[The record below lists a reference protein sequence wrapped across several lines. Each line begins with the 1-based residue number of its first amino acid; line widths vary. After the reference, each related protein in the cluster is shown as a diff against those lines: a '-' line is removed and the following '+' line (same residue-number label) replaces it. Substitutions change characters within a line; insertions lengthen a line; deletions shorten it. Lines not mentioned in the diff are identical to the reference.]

1 MNTQSNNVLTWVL
14 WLVVACTVAVRLVV
28 LDPHTLHADE
38 ALYSAYSLYIA
49 RTGDLFL
56 THWNGFP
63 PDKHPLFFW
72 AVALAIKVF
81 GNSDL
86 TVRLIN
92 IGADA
97 LSAAL
102 VVSIAAQGGGIAA
115 GVFAGCLYAISILGA
130 FYGAT
135 VFIDPFSI
143 ALGLLGLVL
152 VYSRRTTAAGILL
165 GLSVTAKLFGAIYI
179 PIALVI
185 AFRRGG
191 MSAIINLATTC
202 FGIIVMMLGLPILF
216 NTFSDSSSF
225 INEGMKNQNF
235 GISSPEE
242 WLPRV
247 SHLLNL
253 AGFLFELPTS
263 RVLFFAGIISA
274 AIGVRKMTAEPRDLL
289 LSIGFVS
296 LLYLGGLMIISSPV
310 YDRYFLYLLPI
321 LSIAA
326 GIGAANIARK
336 IHIVTVRKAAI
347 TIVVLTLLTG
357 GFQSVKKLSGEDPWI
372 GSRSASATY
381 GGYVQLCYWLRHK
394 SGDLRV
400 WNRSL
405 SWHLAYCLQDSAV
418 QPVWFPETKV
428 VTDYQEKKPALLA
441 LSKADDPRI
450 VEDIR
455 EDGWTVELLS
465 EFGGMRGID
474 LWLYQIRPRNN

>member
-1 MNTQSNNVLTWVL
+1 MTTQSNNALTWVL
-14 WLVVACTVAVRLVV
+14 WSVVACTVAVRLAV
-28 LDPHTLHADE
+28 LDPQTLHTDE

-56 THWNGFP
+56 THWNGFT

-81 GNSDL
+81 GSSDL
-86 TVRLIN
+86 AFRLIN

-102 VVSIAAQGGGIAA
+102 VVSIAAQCGGIAA
-115 GVFAGCLYAISILGA
+115 GLFAGCLYAISTLGA

-143 ALGLLGLVL
+143 ALGLLGLAL

-165 GLSVTAKLFGAIYI
+165 GLSVTTKLFGAIYI
-179 PIALVI
+179 PVALVI
-185 AFRRGG
+185 AFHRGG
-191 MSAIINLATTC
+191 ISAIINLATTC
-202 FGIIVMMLGLPILF
+202 FGVIVMMLGLPILL

-242 WLPRV
+242 WLSRV
-247 SHLLNL
+247 SHLFKL
-253 AGFLFELPTS
+253 AGFLFESPTS
-263 RVLFFAGIISA
+263 LILFFAGIISA
-274 AIGVRKMTAEPRDLL
+274 AIGVRKMTAELRDLL

-296 LLYLGGLMIISSPV
+296 LLYVGGLIIISSPV

-336 IHIVTVRKAAI
+336 IHIVTVRRAAI
-347 TIVVLTLLTG
+347 TIVALALLMG
-357 GFQSVKKLSGEDPWI
+357 GFQSIKKLSDGDPWI
-372 GSRSASATY
+372 GSRSASAIY
-381 GGYVQLCYWLRHK
+381 GGYVQLCYWLRHN

-400 WNRSL
+400 WNHSL
-405 SWHLAYCLQDSAV
+405 SWHLYYCLQGSAA
-418 QPVWFPETKV
+418 QPAWFPGAKV
-428 VTDYQEKKPALLA
+428 VTNYREPALLA
-441 LSKADDPRI
+441 LSKLDDPRI

-474 LWLYQIRPRNN
+474 LWLYQIRPGNN

>member
-1 MNTQSNNVLTWVL
+1 MIDTQSNNLLTWVL
-14 WLVVACTVAVRLVV
+14 RLVVACTVAVRLVA
-28 LDPHTLHADE
+28 LDPHTLHTDE

-63 PDKHPLFFW
+63 LDKHPLFFW

-86 TVRLIN
+86 TIRLIN

-102 VVSIAAQGGGIAA
+102 VVSIAAQSGGIAA

-143 ALGLLGLVL
+143 ALGILGLVL
-152 VYSRRTTAAGILL
+152 VYSRWTTAAGILL

-191 MSAIINLATTC
+191 ISAITKLATAC
-202 FGIIVMMLGLPILF
+202 FGIIVIMLGLPILF
-216 NTFSDSSSF
+216 NTFNDSSSF

-235 GISSPEE
+235 GVSSSEE
-242 WLPRV
+242 WLPRGGD
-247 SHLLNL
+247 LLNL
-253 AGFLFELPTS
+253 AGSLFESPTS
-263 RVLFFAGIISA
+263 RVLFFAGIITA
-274 AIGVRKMTAEPRDLL
+274 AIGVRKMAAEPRDLL

-296 LLYLGGLMIISSPV
+296 LLYVTGLMIIRSPV

-326 GIGAANIARK
+326 GIGAANIVRK
-336 IHIVTVRKAAI
+336 IQIVIVRKAAI
-347 TIVVLTLLTG
+347 TIVVLTLLMG
-357 GFQSVKKLSGEDPWI
+357 GLQTVKKLSGGDLMI

-394 SGDLRV
+394 SGDLLV
-400 WNRSL
+400 WSRSL
-405 SWHLAYCLQDSAV
+405 SWHLAYCLQDSAA
-418 QPVWFPETKV
+418 QEAWFPETKV
-428 VTDYQEKKPALLA
+428 VTNYQKKPALLA
-441 LSKADDPRI
+441 LSKMDDPRI
-450 VEDIR
+450 LEDIR
-455 EDGWTVELLS
+455 EDGWTVELLG